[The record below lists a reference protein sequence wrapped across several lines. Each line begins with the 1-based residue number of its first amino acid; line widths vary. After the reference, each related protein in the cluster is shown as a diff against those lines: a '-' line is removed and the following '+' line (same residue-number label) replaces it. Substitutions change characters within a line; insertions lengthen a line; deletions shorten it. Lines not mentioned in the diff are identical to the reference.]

1 MKTILKY
8 IALTFITLVVL
19 ESVFWFIQNKK
30 GKAEGFLVHIERNK
44 GIQKVD
50 YCETDALLGWKIKD
64 YGKYQ
69 HEYGD
74 ITLSYLSDGSD
85 VIDIYI
91 SGGSTSDLLYD
102 SLNWPNFLLKKF
114 EEKKIPVT
122 IRIGAVAGYNSGQE
136 LLKLISSNALKPD
149 IHISYS
155 GANEVDHPDYVSLYE
170 SEFFQNKAHPK
181 PSFFMPNTIAFIR
194 EKTSVNSS
202 VSQRE
207 NYAPIEFWNKNM
219 RQMAQLA
226 KGGNYTFFAILQPV
240 AGYRNIIPKKM
251 PVGAK
256 RYIEL
261 YPDFYKKATKL
272 VGDKQNFIDLSGIFE
287 KEKQAVFKDDCHLKH
302 KIDQQK
308 IANEIFT
315 LCLTNLAKK
324 Q

>member
-1 MKTILKY
+1 MKSILKY
-8 IALTFITLVVL
+8 IALTFITLVVV
-19 ESVFWFIQNKK
+19 ESIFWYIQNKQ
-30 GKAEGFLVHIERNK
+30 GKAKGFLVYVERNK
-44 GIQKVD
+44 AIQKVD

-64 YGKYQ
+64 YGKYKN
-69 HEYGD
+69 ENGD
-74 ITLSYLSDGSD
+74 ITLSYLAEKSE

-102 SLNWPNFLLKKF
+102 SLNWPHFLLKKF

-136 LLKLISSNALKPD
+136 LLKLISSDALKPD

-155 GANEVDHPDYVSLYE
+155 GANEVEHPDYVSLYE

-194 EKTSVNSS
+194 EKTSANSN

-207 NYAPIEFWNKNM
+207 NYAPIEFWKKNM
-219 RQMAQLA
+219 SQMAQLA
-226 KGGNYTFFAILQPV
+226 KGGDYTFFAILQPV
-240 AGYRNIIPKKM
+240 AGYRNILPKKM
-251 PVGAK
+251 PDGAK
-256 RYIEL
+256 RYVDL

-272 VGDKQNFIDLSGIFE
+272 TRYNENFVDFSGIFE
-287 KEKQAVFKDDCHLKH
+287 KDKKAVFKDDCHLKY
-302 KIDQQK
+302 KINQQK

-324 Q
+324 H